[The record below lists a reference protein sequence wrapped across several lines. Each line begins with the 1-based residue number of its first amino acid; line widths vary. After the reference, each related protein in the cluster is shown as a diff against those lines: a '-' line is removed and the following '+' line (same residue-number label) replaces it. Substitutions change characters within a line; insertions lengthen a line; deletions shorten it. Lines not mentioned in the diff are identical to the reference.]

1 MPNADP
7 FQLFH
12 LGRWRV
18 DCAAGQMTDGNDQR
32 HLEPRLVRILQ
43 LLAAAQGQVLSRQEL
58 FDGVWPNQEITDQ
71 TLDSNISRLRQRL
84 GDDPKAPLFILT
96 VPKRGYRLL
105 LAAEPV
111 SAQSASDRSAVE
123 LGVGSAAPNGG
134 ANAVSAQRA
143 WGSWLAVALLSL
155 LTAAMFFWFGAADK
169 DTSPVPTKVALDRA
183 APTAIAVLP
192 FVNMSDDPDTGHF
205 SDGIAEELLSQ
216 LTRVGGLR
224 VASRT
229 SSFRFRAG
237 ADDPQPDIREI
248 AEQLNVR
255 YVIEGSVRRDGEDLR
270 ITAQLIDASTGF
282 HLWSHT
288 YAQRWADVLEV
299 QESITK
305 AVVEKVQPQL
315 ASADRGWNPPL
326 GVGIESAQ
334 AYELYLLGRH
344 YWHQRQPQSLRQAS
358 EYFQSALELEPRF
371 ALAYAGLAEC
381 YLAMVPYAS
390 MSRAEAVR
398 LAEPL
403 LAKALTLAPSLAEL
417 RLALGHLHLLKTEWN
432 HAETELRKSLAL
444 NPNLAS
450 AHMFLGNVYNDT
462 GRLDMAYASYRDALR
477 LDPLHATVLM
487 NISQVAL
494 KLGLYQRSR
503 QYLMRAQQLFPTHR
517 YLIGLEAHLTISAG
531 DEAAARRLLERG
543 WPNGKR
549 EGSAKGPLDPLAC
562 AMLQTYLRDHGAA
575 NACAE
580 DDFASLLSAQ
590 NAPLVRLMT
599 MNHLAK
605 IQSGLGNDEV
615 AAELARQALSI
626 GAEVDVSG
634 GEDPFVHY
642 ELAVAHTLLNQPAAA
657 IAAFQRSLSYG
668 GRDLGWVRH
677 DRRLEALLAE
687 AEFQS
692 IVQAMSDRQ
701 ASLRQQVQTA
711 LAEG

>member
-1 MPNADP
+1 MSNADS
-7 FQLFH
+7 FQLFC

-18 DCAAGQMTDGNDQR
+18 DCAAGQITDGNDQR

-43 LLAAAQGQVLSRQEL
+43 LLAAAQGQVLNRQAL

-84 GDDPKAPLFILT
+84 GDDPKAPQFILT

-105 LAAEPV
+105 LPAEPV
-111 SAQSASDRSAVE
+111 PAQPAADRSVLE
-123 LGVGSAAPNGG
+123 LAVGSAAP
-134 ANAVSAQRA
+134 NAVSAQRA
-143 WGSWLAVALLSL
+143 WGRWLAVALLPL
-155 LTAAMFFWFGAADK
+155 LTVALFVWFGAADK
-169 DTSPVPTKVALDRA
+169 GTTPVPTKTAIDRA
-183 APTAIAVLP
+183 APAAIAVLP

-205 SDGIAEELLSQ
+205 SDGIAEELLNQ

-237 ADDPQPDIREI
+237 ADEPQLDIREI

-255 YVIEGSVRRDGEDLR
+255 YIIEGSVRRDGEDLR

-288 YAQRWADVLEV
+288 YAQRWSDVLEV

-315 ASADRGWNPPL
+315 ASADRGWDPPL

-344 YWHQRQPQSLRQAS
+344 YWHQRQPQSLRRAS

-432 HAETELRKSLAL
+432 QAETELRRSLAL

-450 AHMFLGNVYNDT
+450 AHMYLGNVYNDT

-487 NISQVAL
+487 NLSQAAL

-503 QYLMRAQQLFPTHR
+503 EYLERAQELFPTHR

-531 DEAAARRLLERG
+531 DEAAARRLLDRG

-549 EGSAKGPLDPLAC
+549 EGSTQGPLDLLAC
-562 AMLQTYLRDHGAA
+562 AMLHTFVRNPSAA
-575 NACAE
+575 LACDA

-590 NAPLVRLMT
+590 SIPLVRLMT

-605 IQSGLGNDEV
+605 IQSDLGNESK
-615 AAELARQALSI
+615 AADLAKQALLI
-626 GAEVDVSG
+626 GDEVDVNS
-634 GEDPFVHY
+634 GEDPFLHY

-692 IVQAMSDRQ
+692 IVQAMADRQ
-701 ASLRQQVQTA
+701 ASLRLRVQTA
-711 LAEG
+711 HVEG